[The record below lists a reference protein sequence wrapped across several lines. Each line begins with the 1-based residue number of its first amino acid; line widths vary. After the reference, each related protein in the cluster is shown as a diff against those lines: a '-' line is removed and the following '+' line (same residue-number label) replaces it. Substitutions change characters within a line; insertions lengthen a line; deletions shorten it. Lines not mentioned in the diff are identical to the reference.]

1 MVSYNNSLNVFYLGD
16 TFVTSAIKKYSKL
29 AHLSLCIFLT
39 WMSPEIQFAYFHLRH
54 LPGA

>member
-1 MVSYNNSLNVFYLGD
+1 MVYNNKVLQVFYLGD
-16 TFVTSAIKKYSKL
+16 TFVTSAIKKYSRL